1 MLNVKEAVR
10 KAQTYLPEVFESAA
24 GASLQLE
31 GVELSEDSKFWLVT
45 FSYSLSPDMML
56 GLDGK
61 PAITPREYKTIK
73 LDSASGSLFGA
84 RNAFVTA
91 WA

>member
-31 GVELSEDSKFWLVT
+31 GVELSEDSKFWLIT
-45 FSYSLSPDMML
+45 FSYYPKDALVDSEGTLLSS
-56 GLDGK
+56 
-61 PAITPREYKTIK
+61 RQYKTIK
-73 LDSASGSLFGA
+73 LDAMKGELLGA